1 MCRARLSVTEARPSR
16 ARPPAPSS
24 RGSVVGAGEV
34 VGPLRPAQLSS
45 ARHSAPPA
53 PQPPGLKSHKV
64 KYCLKVLTVTCGL
77 I

>member
-34 VGPLRPAQLSS
+34 AGPLRPAQLSS
-45 ARHSAPPA
+45 A
-53 PQPPGLKSHKV
+53 PPGTLPLPLLSRLV
-64 KYCLKVLTVTCGL
+64 
-77 I
+77 